1 MARSS
6 KSKSAEKQSS
16 VYKANR
22 RWETNRKR
30 RLERALKAQPNNE
43 QIKAALKQM
52 VYRRRT
58 PTNRTWSASWIQ
70 AAKVIKLFTGK
81 FDPAIMSSNQ
91 DTARAAIQRP
101 GPVALTHKID
111 KNLQSDKSFFS
122 IATRVNLRTGA

>member
-30 RLERALKAQPNNE
+30 RLERALKEQPNNE
-43 QIKAALKQM
+43 QIKIALKQM
-52 VYRRRT
+52 VYRRKT
-58 PTNRTWSASWIQ
+58 PVTRPWSASWVQ
-70 AAKVIKLFTGK
+70 AAKIIKLFTGR

-91 DTARAAIQRP
+91 DTARAALMRP
-101 GPVALTHKID
+101 GPVALTYKID
-111 KNLQSDKSFFS
+111 KSMQSDKNFFS
-122 IATRVNLRTGA
+122 IGARTNLNSH

>member
-52 VYRRRT
+52 VYRRKT
-58 PTNRTWSASWIQ
+58 PVTRPWSASWVR
-70 AAKVIKLFTGK
+70 AAKIIKEFSGR
-81 FDPAIMSSNQ
+81 FDPAIMSSNA
-91 DTARAAIQRP
+91 DVARSALQKP
-101 GPVALTHKID
+101 GPVALTYVVKPAAD
-111 KNLQSDKSFFS
+111 KDFFS
-122 IATRVNLRTGA
+122 ILARVNMRTGT

>member
-30 RLERALKAQPNNE
+30 RLERALKTQPNNE
-43 QIKAALKQM
+43 QIKTALKQM
-52 VYRRRT
+52 VYRRKT
-58 PTNRTWSASWIQ
+58 PVNRIWSASWIQ

-81 FDPAIMSSNQ
+81 FDPACMSSNQ
-91 DTARAAIQRP
+91 DAARAALSKP
-101 GPVALTHKID
+101 GPVALNYKLD
-111 KNLQSDKSFFS
+111 KTLQSDKNFFS
-122 IATRVNLRTGA
+122 IATRVNLNSH